1 MIEIPHVTG
10 MPRSKDLNIP
20 GKHCKTLEF
29 QLSKSSPFK
38 AWFLI
43 LLLGAC
49 APEAA
54 KKNPY
59 ADICQRVNEMEAS
72 GQFDE
77 HRILPTGSDEVSATY
92 RFERLEGKGSAEI
105 TGISAS
111 CGNGSYSEC
120 QIQVRST
127 KGKTYSFVDLS
138 RFSLLDI
145 DGEYYL
151 VYRIINPKNAVQ
163 QRKRRVVK
171 VDDPPKT
178 MCNQIGD
185 YSDLM

>member
-1 MIEIPHVTG
+1 M
-10 MPRSKDLNIP
+10 NIA
-20 GKHCKTLEF
+20 KKRCNTLEAHVA
-29 QLSKSSPFK
+29 K
-38 AWFLI
+38 ASRFTAWALI
-43 LLLGAC
+43 LLLAAC
-49 APEAA
+49 VPEAA
-54 KKNPY
+54 RKNSY
-59 ADICQRVNEMEAS
+59 ADLCQRVNDMEVS
-72 GQFDE
+72 GQFDK
-77 HRILPTGSDEVSATY
+77 HRIMPAGSDEDGITY
-92 RFERLEGKGSAEI
+92 TFERLENNGSAEI

-111 CGNGSYSEC
+111 CGGGSYSEC
-120 QIQVRST
+120 EIQAKKT
-127 KGKTYSFVDLS
+127 NGKTYSFVDLS

-163 QRKRRVVK
+163 QKKRRVVK